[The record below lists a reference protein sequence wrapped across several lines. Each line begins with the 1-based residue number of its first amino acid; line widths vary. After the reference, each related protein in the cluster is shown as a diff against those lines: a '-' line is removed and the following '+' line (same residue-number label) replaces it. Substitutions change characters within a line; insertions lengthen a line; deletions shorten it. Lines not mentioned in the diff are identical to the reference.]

1 MQAAQVTDWSAG
13 PHLTTIPRPEAP
25 SSSSDLIQLRVVA
38 SAIHQVVRSRAS
50 GQHYTSG
57 PLPHTPG
64 VDGTG
69 IDETTGKAYY
79 FTVLGGGNPSTGTFS
94 EYVTVKKIAVTPIPE
109 GVDPIMAAALVN
121 PVMSSWMALKY
132 RAQLTEGWSALI
144 MGATSA
150 SGKIAIRVARQLGA
164 VKVYGAARGE
174 AALKELD
181 LDGYAV
187 LNSDKPAETDF
198 SAVSSATVLLDYLWG
213 PWTPAY
219 LSSTSSAGVKTPLQ
233 IISIGAMA
241 GDEGV
246 QSSAAIRSRDVT
258 IRGAGPGAWS
268 PAKLL
273 VEMEGMLGVLKG
285 MEDDGSGKLVKKM
298 KMTEVEEAWKV
309 KGPRV
314 VLVNED

>member
-13 PHLTTIPRPEAP
+13 PHITTVPRPEPPAD
-25 SSSSDLIQLRVVA
+25 SSDLIQLRVVA
-38 SAIHQVVRSRAS
+38 SAIHQLVRGRAA

-69 IDETTGKAYY
+69 IDVTTGKCYY
-79 FTVLGGGNPSTGTFS
+79 FSILGGGNPSTGTFS
-94 EYVTVKKIAVTPIPE
+94 EYVTVKKNAVTPLPE
-109 GVDPIMAAALVN
+109 GVDPIIAAALTN

-132 RAQLTEGWSALI
+132 RAQITEGWSVII

-164 VKVYGAARGE
+164 VKVFGAARGE

-187 LNSDKPAETDF
+187 LNSENPAETDF
-198 SAVSSATVLLDYLWG
+198 SAVSSASVLLDYLWG
-213 PWTPAY
+213 PWPSAY
-219 LSSTSSAGVKTPLQ
+219 LASTARAGVKSPLQ
-233 IISIGAMA
+233 IVSIGTMA
-241 GDEGV
+241 GDETP
-246 QSSAAIRSRDVT
+246 QSSSALRSRDVT

-268 PAKLL
+268 PMKL
-273 VEMEGMLGVLKG
+273 MEETSGMLGVLKG
-285 MEDDGSGKLVKKM
+285 MEDDGSGKLVKMM
-298 KMTEVEEAWKV
+298 KMTDVEEAWKV

-314 VLVNED
+314 VLVNEQ